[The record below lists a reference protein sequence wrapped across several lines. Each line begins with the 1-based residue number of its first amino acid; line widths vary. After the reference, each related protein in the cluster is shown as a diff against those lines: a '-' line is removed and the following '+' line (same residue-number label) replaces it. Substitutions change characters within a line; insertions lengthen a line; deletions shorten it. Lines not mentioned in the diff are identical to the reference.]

1 MDIDDFFG
9 DKDLSNDRKFV
20 LDKNVLH
27 VRRLDPYGFWK
38 CSYEKGPV
46 PAELSGEYTSF
57 DEARKAIE
65 YYLKSRN
72 KDLKEVVTS

>member
-20 LDKNVLH
+20 LGKNVLH
-27 VRRLDPYGFWK
+27 VRKQDPYGFWK

-46 PAELSGEYTSF
+46 PQDLSGHFTSF
-57 DEARKAIE
+57 DEAKKAIE
-65 YYLKSRN
+65 KYLTSQN
-72 KDLKEVVTS
+72 KEVKEIITN